1 MVRLVRAPWSTNVE
15 RVALAL
21 AHKGVEVESVVID
34 YSDRTKAI
42 ELSGQ
47 GLVPVLDDDGTVVA
61 DSRRILRHLEATRPD
76 PPLFP
81 SDPCRRAGLEVFME
95 WFDEVW
101 KGPPNAMA
109 DAIDDGQPPTG
120 TRSHARR
127 RGWTPGRTCS
137 RTSSSGPDHLL
148 GEFSAADCLA
158 YPFLRYGAL
167 TESPDDETFHHVLIE
182 HLTVEGRPQPRRLD
196 RAHGRA
202 PAGLTLSRPAR
213 DARRAARPRC
223 GCARAACG
231 RARSCAP

>member
-34 YSDRTKAI
+34 YSDRSKAI

-76 PPLFP
+76 PALFP
-81 SDPCRRAGLEVFME
+81 ADPCRRAGLEVFME

-101 KGPPNAMA
+101 KGPPNAIA
-109 DAIDDGQPPTG
+109 DALDEG
-120 TRSHARR
+120 TADPDEITRLAARMDAWQDVFE
-127 RGWTPGRTCS
+127 GFLG
-137 RTSSSGPDHLL
+137 GPDYLL

-167 TESPDDETFHHVLIE
+167 SESPDDETFHHVLIE
-182 HLTVEGRPQPRRLD
+182 HLTVEGRPRLAAWIE
-196 RAHGRA
+196 RM
-202 PAGLTLSRPAR
+202 
-213 DARRAARPRC
+213 DARPQV
-223 GCARAACG
+223 
-231 RARSCAP
+231 

>member
-34 YSDRTKAI
+34 YSDRSKAI

-101 KGPPNAMA
+101 KGPPNAIA
-109 DAIDDGQPPTG
+109 DALDAGTADDEEV
-120 TRSHARR
+120 ARLAAR
-127 RGWTPGRTCS
+127 MDAWQDVFEGFLA
-137 RTSSSGPDHLL
+137 GPNYVL

-158 YPFLRYGAL
+158 YPFLRYAAL
-167 TESPDDETFHHVLIE
+167 GESPDDETFHHVLVD
-182 HLTVEGRPQPRRLD
+182 HLSLEGRPRLAD
-196 RAHGRA
+196 WIERMH
-202 PAGLTLSRPAR
+202 
-213 DARRAARPRC
+213 ARPRV
-223 GCARAACG
+223 
-231 RARSCAP
+231 

>member
-34 YSDRTKAI
+34 YSDRSKAI

-81 SDPCRRAGLEVFME
+81 ADPCRRAGLEVFME

-101 KGPPNAMA
+101 KGPPNAIA
-109 DAIDDGQPPTG
+109 DALDEG
-120 TRSHARR
+120 TADPDEVARLAAR
-127 RGWTPGRTCS
+127 MDAWQDVFEGFLG
-137 RTSSSGPDHLL
+137 GPDYLL

-167 TESPDDETFHHVLIE
+167 SESPDDETFHHVLIE
-182 HLTVEGRPQPRRLD
+182 HLTVEGRPRLAAWIE
-196 RAHGRA
+196 RM
-202 PAGLTLSRPAR
+202 
-213 DARRAARPRC
+213 DARPQV
-223 GCARAACG
+223 
-231 RARSCAP
+231 

>member
-101 KGPPNAMA
+101 KGPPNAIA
-109 DAIDDGQPPTG
+109 DAIDAGSRRHGRDRPPV
-120 TRSHARR
+120 A

-137 RTSSSGPDHLL
+137 RTSSTAPTTC
-148 GEFSAADCLA
+148 SAS
-158 YPFLRYGAL
+158 
-167 TESPDDETFHHVLIE
+167 SPPPTAWP
-182 HLTVEGRPQPRRLD
+182 T
-196 RAHGRA
+196 
-202 PAGLTLSRPAR
+202 
-213 DARRAARPRC
+213 
-223 GCARAACG
+223 
-231 RARSCAP
+231 RS

>member
-101 KGPPNAMA
+101 KGPPNAIA
-109 DAIDDGQPPTG
+109 DALDEG
-120 TRSHARR
+120 TADPDEVARLAAR
-127 RGWTPGRTCS
+127 MDAWQDVFEGFL
-137 RTSSSGPDHLL
+137 SGPDYLL

-167 TESPDDETFHHVLIE
+167 SKSPDEETFHHVLIE
-182 HLTVEGRPQPRRLD
+182 HLTVEGRPNLAAWIERMD
-196 RAHGRA
+196 
-202 PAGLTLSRPAR
+202 TRPQA
-213 DARRAARPRC
+213 
-223 GCARAACG
+223 
-231 RARSCAP
+231 

>member
-34 YSDRTKAI
+34 YSDRSKAI

-47 GLVPVLDDDGTVVA
+47 GLVPVLDDNGTVVA
-61 DSRRILRHLEATRPD
+61 DSRAILRHLEATRPD

-101 KGPPNAMA
+101 KGPPNAIA
-109 DAIDDGQPPTG
+109 DALDDGTPDPDEV
-120 TRSHARR
+120 ARLAAR
-127 RGWTPGRTCS
+127 MDAWQDVFEGFLA
-137 RTSSSGPDHLL
+137 GPDHLL

-158 YPFLRYGAL
+158 YPFLRYGVL

-182 HLTVEGRPQPRRLD
+182 HLTVQGRPNLAAWIERMD
-196 RAHGRA
+196 
-202 PAGLTLSRPAR
+202 
-213 DARRAARPRC
+213 ARPRV
-223 GCARAACG
+223 
-231 RARSCAP
+231 

>member
-101 KGPPNAMA
+101 KGPPNAIA
-109 DAIDDGQPPTG
+109 DALDDGTADLDEV
-120 TRSHARR
+120 ARLTAR
-127 RGWTPGRTCS
+127 MDAWQDVFEDFLA
-137 RTSSSGPDHLL
+137 GPDYLL

-167 TESPDDETFHHVLIE
+167 PESPDDETFHHVLIE
-182 HLTVEGRPQPRRLD
+182 HLTVQGRPKL
-196 RAHGRA
+196 
-202 PAGLTLSRPAR
+202 
-213 DARRAARPRC
+213 AAWIERMDERPRV
-223 GCARAACG
+223 
-231 RARSCAP
+231 

>member
-34 YSDRTKAI
+34 YSDRSKAI

-101 KGPPNAMA
+101 KGPPNAIA
-109 DAIDDGQPPTG
+109 DALDAGTADDEEV
-120 TRSHARR
+120 ARLAAR
-127 RGWTPGRTCS
+127 MDAWQDVFEGFLA
-137 RTSSSGPDHLL
+137 GPDYLL

-167 TESPDDETFHHVLIE
+167 SESPDDETFHHVLIE
-182 HLTVEGRPQPRRLD
+182 HLTVEGRPRMAAWIERMDQ
-196 RAHGRA
+196 
-202 PAGLTLSRPAR
+202 RPQV
-213 DARRAARPRC
+213 
-223 GCARAACG
+223 
-231 RARSCAP
+231 

>member
-34 YSDRTKAI
+34 YSDRSKAI

-81 SDPCRRAGLEVFME
+81 GDPCRRAGLEVFME

-101 KGPPNAMA
+101 KGPPNAIA
-109 DAIDDGQPPTG
+109 DALDAGTADDDEV
-120 TRSHARR
+120 ARLAAR
-127 RGWTPGRTCS
+127 MDAWQDVFEGFLA
-137 RTSSSGPDHLL
+137 GPDYLL

-182 HLTVEGRPQPRRLD
+182 HLTVGGRPHMAAWIERMD
-196 RAHGRA
+196 
-202 PAGLTLSRPAR
+202 
-213 DARRAARPRC
+213 ARPRV
-223 GCARAACG
+223 
-231 RARSCAP
+231 

>member
-101 KGPPNAMA
+101 KGPPNAIA
-109 DAIDDGQPPTG
+109 DALDAG
-120 TRSHARR
+120 TADHDEIARHAARMDAWQDVFEDFLARPRLPARR
-127 RGWTPGRTCS
+127 VLRRRLPGLPVPEVRRASPSRPTTRPSTTCS
-137 RTSSSGPDHLL
+137 
-148 GEFSAADCLA
+148 
-158 YPFLRYGAL
+158 
-167 TESPDDETFHHVLIE
+167 IE
-182 HLTVEGRPQPRRLD
+182 HLTVEGRPNLAAWIERM
-196 RAHGRA
+196 
-202 PAGLTLSRPAR
+202 
-213 DARRAARPRC
+213 DARPQV
-223 GCARAACG
+223 
-231 RARSCAP
+231 

>member
-21 AHKGVEVESVVID
+21 AYKGVEVESIVID
-34 YSDRTKAI
+34 YSDRTKAL

-47 GLVPVLDDDGTVVA
+47 SLVPVLDDDGTVVA

-101 KGPPNAMA
+101 KGPPNAIA
-109 DAIDDGQPPTG
+109 DALDSGAPDHEAI
-120 TRSHARR
+120 ARDVKR
-127 RGWTPGRTCS
+127 MDAWQEVFEDFLE
-137 RTSSSGPDHLL
+137 GPDHLL

-158 YPFLRYGAL
+158 YPFLRYGAMS
-167 TESPDDETFHHVLIE
+167 ESPDDETFHHVLVE
-182 HLTVEGRPQPRRLD
+182 HLSVEGRPNLAAWIERMD
-196 RAHGRA
+196 
-202 PAGLTLSRPAR
+202 
-213 DARRAARPRC
+213 ARPRV
-223 GCARAACG
+223 
-231 RARSCAP
+231 

>member
-34 YSDRTKAI
+34 YSDRSKAI

-81 SDPCRRAGLEVFME
+81 GDPCRRAGLEVFME

-101 KGPPNAMA
+101 KGPPNAIA
-109 DAIDDGQPPTG
+109 DALDEGRADPDEVARLAARMDAWQDVFDGFL
-120 TRSHARR
+120 
-127 RGWTPGRTCS
+127 
-137 RTSSSGPDHLL
+137 SGPDYLL
-148 GEFSAADCLA
+148 GEFSVADCLA
-158 YPFLRYGAL
+158 YPFLRYGVL

-182 HLTVEGRPQPRRLD
+182 HLTVEGRPNLAAWIERMD
-196 RAHGRA
+196 
-202 PAGLTLSRPAR
+202 
-213 DARRAARPRC
+213 ARPRV
-223 GCARAACG
+223 
-231 RARSCAP
+231 

>member
-101 KGPPNAMA
+101 KGPPNAIA
-109 DAIDDGQPPTG
+109 DALDEG
-120 TRSHARR
+120 TADPDEVARLGAR
-127 RGWTPGRTCS
+127 MDAWQEVFEGFLT
-137 RTSSSGPDHLL
+137 GPDYLL

-167 TESPDDETFHHVLIE
+167 SESPDDETFHHVLIE
-182 HLTVEGRPQPRRLD
+182 HLTVEGRPQLAAWIERMDRR
-196 RAHGRA
+196 
-202 PAGLTLSRPAR
+202 PQV
-213 DARRAARPRC
+213 
-223 GCARAACG
+223 
-231 RARSCAP
+231 

>member
-47 GLVPVLDDDGTVVA
+47 GLVPVLDDNGTVVA
-61 DSRRILRHLEATRPD
+61 DSRAILRHLEATRPD

-101 KGPPNAMA
+101 KGPPNTIA
-109 DAIDDGQPPTG
+109 DAIDDGTAD
-120 TRSHARR
+120 RDEVARLAAR
-127 RGWTPGRTCS
+127 MDAWQDVFEGFLA
-137 RTSSSGPDHLL
+137 GPDYLL

-158 YPFLRYGAL
+158 YPFLRYGVL

-182 HLTVEGRPQPRRLD
+182 HLTVEGRPNLAAWIERMD
-196 RAHGRA
+196 
-202 PAGLTLSRPAR
+202 
-213 DARRAARPRC
+213 ARPRV
-223 GCARAACG
+223 
-231 RARSCAP
+231 

>member
-21 AHKGVEVESVVID
+21 AHKGVEVESVVIS

-47 GLVPVLDDDGTVVA
+47 GLVPVLDDGGTVVA

-109 DAIDDGQPPTG
+109 DAIDEGRAD
-120 TRSHARR
+120 RDEIARQAAR
-127 RGWTPGRTCS
+127 MDAWQDVFEDFLSGVAEAPGLAGCAPM
-137 RTSSSGPDHLL
+137 SSDYLL

-182 HLTVEGRPQPRRLD
+182 HLTVEGRPNL
-196 RAHGRA
+196 
-202 PAGLTLSRPAR
+202 
-213 DARRAARPRC
+213 AAWIELMDERPRV
-223 GCARAACG
+223 
-231 RARSCAP
+231 

>member
-21 AHKGVEVESVVID
+21 AHKGVEVESVVIG
-34 YSDRTKAI
+34 YSDRSKAI

-81 SDPCRRAGLEVFME
+81 ADPCRRAGLEVFME

-101 KGPPNAMA
+101 KGPPNAIA
-109 DAIDDGQPPTG
+109 DALDEG
-120 TRSHARR
+120 TADPDEVARLAAR
-127 RGWTPGRTCS
+127 MDAWQDLFEGFL
-137 RTSSSGPDHLL
+137 SGPDYLL

-167 TESPDDETFHHVLIE
+167 SESPDDETFHHVLIE
-182 HLTVEGRPQPRRLD
+182 HLTVQGRPNLAAWIERMD
-196 RAHGRA
+196 
-202 PAGLTLSRPAR
+202 
-213 DARRAARPRC
+213 ARPRV
-223 GCARAACG
+223 
-231 RARSCAP
+231 